1 MSHVDHPATGRE
13 KLGLHRLAVSSAE
26 SRYRTRHPW
35 RRYEF
40 DFVDVTTRPWSATV
54 FMESADGERID
65 RNEVHGLE
73 VRFAAAVATG
83 GAPELHLRADRG
95 TRYERVTEVLA
106 TAQKSG
112 LVKIAFVT
120 EPAR

>member
-65 RNEVHGLE
+65 RLGWAEKSPVPMLALKRTEGPRLGRFASGLE
-73 VRFAAAVATG
+73 NERCQMVP
-83 GAPELHLRADRG
+83 GADDE
-95 TRYERVTEVLA
+95 
-106 TAQKSG
+106 
-112 LVKIAFVT
+112 
-120 EPAR
+120 